1 MKCESTE
8 RDILLAQSGEL
19 SWLKRRLLE
28 RHLAVCPR
36 CRGTQVELDR
46 LAGLVRGTS
55 EALDVSQAVIERIHA
70 VARKEQS
77 KSESFRLHP
86 SREPFHVIWRPALL
100 YAAVGVVLLTGFWL
114 VLRPALQPTP
124 APVQVTRQAAPVT
137 PETAWEDSVD
147 DEIAAIDQSLVS
159 VSDDSS
165 GTESAESEDLD
176 AMARELLELEGM
188 QI

>member
-8 RDILLAQSGEL
+8 RSILLAQSGEL

-36 CRGTQVELDR
+36 CRGCQVELDR
-46 LAGLVRGTS
+46 LTGLVRGAS
-55 EALDVSQAVIERIHA
+55 AGPDVNQAVLDRIHA

-77 KSESFRLHP
+77 RSVGFHLHP
-86 SREPFHVIWRPALL
+86 SREPFLVTWRPALL

-114 VLRPALQPTP
+114 VLRPALQQAP
-124 APVQVTRQAAPVT
+124 APIQVTKQAAPLT
-137 PETAWEDSVD
+137 IETAWEDNVD

-176 AMARELLELEGM
+176 TMALELLELEGK